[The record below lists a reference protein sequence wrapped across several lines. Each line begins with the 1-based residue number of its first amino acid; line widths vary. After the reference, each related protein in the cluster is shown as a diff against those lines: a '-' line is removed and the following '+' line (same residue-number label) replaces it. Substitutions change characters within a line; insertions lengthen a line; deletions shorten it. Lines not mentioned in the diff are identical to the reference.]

1 MLRRLFNRAFGS
13 ALGDNAWYI
22 ALDVFW
28 GTLFGGA
35 HTFAGAYAIR
45 LGATN
50 SEVSLLSSLTALTAA
65 LVLLPAGQFLA
76 QRTRPKRWI
85 LSGLML
91 YRAGTLLFVLL
102 PWMHLDGLPSGTL
115 FVIIFTV
122 LTIPLH
128 FFNLG
133 FIPLLAEAIPEPQR
147 ADGFTARN
155 VIQGAAMAGSTF
167 LFGLWLGWLP
177 YPINYQSLFLFAF
190 VVAMISLYYLGRVK
204 VPVKVKPA
212 APVSALP
219 VGPRRSVLARG
230 AAFFTA
236 PLKVQGFARIFANSF
251 IFSIGLWAAGPLFLL
266 YFVRNLGASEA
277 WLGAYGSIGNLATI
291 FGYLFWRRLVARR
304 GEANVLKYV
313 VPIMGLYPLLV
324 GATPSLT
331 LILVLAGLNGLVV
344 AGFNLSHF
352 NTFLKVIPEGE
363 RHNYTALYLAVAN
376 IGAFVSPLVAVYA
389 AERIGFGLVLI
400 ACGLLTV
407 LGSLMFWLRPV
418 GEAHWVEQ
426 KLQTGES

>member
-1 MLRRLFNRAFGS
+1 MLRNLYNRAFGS
-13 ALGDNAWYI
+13 SLGDNAWYI
-22 ALDVFW
+22 SLDVFW
-28 GTLFGGA
+28 ATLFAGA

-65 LVLLPAGQFLA
+65 LVLLPAGRFLA
-76 QRTRPKRWI
+76 QRSRPKRWI
-85 LSGLML
+85 ISGLAL
-91 YRAGTLLFVLL
+91 YRAGTLLFVVL
-102 PWMHLDGLPSGTL
+102 PLMRVGGLSTGTL

-128 FFNLG
+128 IFNLG

-155 VIQGAAMAGSTF
+155 VIQGAAMAASTF
-167 LFGLWLGWLP
+167 LFGIWLGWLP
-177 YPINYQSLFLFAF
+177 YPLNYQSMFLFAF
-190 VVAMISLYYLGRVK
+190 VVAMISLYYLARVK

-212 APVSALP
+212 LP
-219 VGPRRSVLARG
+219 PKGPAAGPRQSLLVRG
-230 AAFFTA
+230 TRFLTA
-236 PLKVQGFARIFANSF
+236 PLKVQGFARIFVNSF
-251 IFSIGLWAAGPLFLL
+251 LFSIGLWAAGPLFLL
-266 YFVRNLGASEA
+266 YPVRDLGASEA

-291 FGYLFWRRLVARR
+291 FGYLFWRRLIARR
-304 GEANVLKYV
+304 GEARVLKYV
-313 VPIMGLYPLLV
+313 VPLMGLYPLLV
-324 GATPSLT
+324 GATPSLP
-331 LILVLAGLNGLVV
+331 LILVLVGLNGLVV

-352 NTFLKVIPEGE
+352 NTFLKVIPEAE

-376 IGAFVSPLVAVYA
+376 VGAFITPLIAVYA
-389 AERIGFGLVLI
+389 AERVGFSLVLI

-407 LGSLMFWLRPV
+407 AGSLMFWLRPV

-426 KLQTGES
+426 KLQPGES